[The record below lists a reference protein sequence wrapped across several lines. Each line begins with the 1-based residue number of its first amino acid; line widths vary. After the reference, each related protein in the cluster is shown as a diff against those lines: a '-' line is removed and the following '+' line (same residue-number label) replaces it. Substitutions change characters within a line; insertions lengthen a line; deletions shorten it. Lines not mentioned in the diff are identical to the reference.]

1 MLGGVNI
8 PSQLIEHDLVDE
20 YRIVVLPMF
29 AGEGPRLLKGV
40 SLPGIRKL
48 MLVDSKAFK
57 SGYVALRYVKQ

>member
-1 MLGGVNI
+1 LLGGVNI

-57 SGYVALRYVKQ
+57 SGCVALRYVKQ